1 MDYFAGRC
9 ILHNVAGKIC
19 FFLAALFLF
28 SSVPAFPEPSD
39 STVAGILPS
48 NSSDSLLNKV
58 IICRGDHQFVPFEF
72 INDEGEPDGF
82 TVEVFRKLMKNLGLR
97 YELALDDW
105 TVVQDQLAAKEIDVA
120 IGMIYSP
127 ERSRNCLFGMPYCT
141 LSFNII
147 SRNGSGFNTL
157 DGLKGKRIIVQNKD
171 RAHEYLLETNLTD
184 SIIPVSSILAGMDL
198 LSSGRGDAL
207 LSYDLTSYYFQN
219 QKKYSNLQFSEAKIE
234 PLVYAFVVNVD
245 DSKLL
250 STLNEGLAQ
259 MRLDG
264 SYDVIY
270 EKWFSHYNKYMFLEK
285 IKPYLWGLGSL
296 AVVAFFFIWLL
307 NYRVTVATRD
317 LKNENNRRK
326 ELEADLVAA
335 KEKAERAE
343 QLEMVF
349 LASMSHELRT
359 PINAIVGFSQLL
371 QNPDATQ
378 EDRQNYMEIINANN
392 EHVLRLISDILDLSK
407 IESGT
412 VEIRLSNF
420 DAVQV
425 FEEECAIFTP
435 RFEALGIQ
443 FIKDNPL
450 SEFIIRCDR
459 GRLIQV
465 MSNFLSNAL
474 KYTSEGSVTF
484 GLRKEDGGLKVSV
497 KDTGRGIAP
506 ENVQS
511 VFEKFEKLD
520 PSVQGTGLGLS
531 ICKAI
536 TDTFNGRIGVE
547 SNLGEGSTFWAWFPS
562 DYRNK

>member
-1 MDYFAGRC
+1 MDYFADCR
-9 ILHNVAGKIC
+9 ILHDVAGKIC

-28 SSVPAFPEPSD
+28 SSVQAFPKPSD
-39 STVAGILPS
+39 STVAVIVHS
-48 NSSDSLLNKV
+48 KSSDSLLDKV
-58 IICRGDHQFVPFEF
+58 IISRGDRQFVPFEF
-72 INDEGEPDGF
+72 INDDGEPDGF
-82 TVEVFRKLMKNLGLR
+82 TVKVFRKLMKNLGLR
-97 YELALDDW
+97 YEPAPYDW
-105 TVVQDQLAAKEIDVA
+105 SVVQDQLARKERDVA
-120 IGMIYSP
+120 IGMINSP
-127 ERSRNCLFGMPYCT
+127 ERSRNCLFGMPCCT
-141 LSFNII
+141 I
-147 SRNGSGFNTL
+147 SFNTL
-157 DGLKGKRIIVQNKD
+157 DGS
-171 RAHEYLLETNLTD
+171 H
-184 SIIPVSSILAGMDL
+184 
-198 LSSGRGDAL
+198 
-207 LSYDLTSYYFQN
+207 
-219 QKKYSNLQFSEAKIE
+219 
-234 PLVYAFVVNVD
+234 
-245 DSKLL
+245 
-250 STLNEGLAQ
+250 
-259 MRLDG
+259 
-264 SYDVIY
+264 DVIC
-270 EKWFSHYNKYMFLEK
+270 EKWFSHYNKYVFLEK
-285 IKPYLWGLGSL
+285 VKPYLWGLGL
-296 AVVAFFFIWLL
+296 FAVLAFFFIWFL
-307 NYRVTVATRD
+307 NYRVAAATRN
-317 LKNENNRRK
+317 LKNENDRRN
-326 ELEADLVAA
+326 ELEAELVAA
-335 KEKAERAE
+335 KDKAERAE
-343 QLEMVF
+343 KLEMVF

-420 DAVQV
+420 DAVQA
-425 FEEECAIFTP
+425 FEEECAIFAP
-435 RFEALGIQ
+435 RFEALGIR

-465 MSNFLSNAL
+465 MTNFLTNAL

-484 GLRKEDGGLKVSV
+484 GLRNEDGGLKVSV
-497 KDTGRGIAP
+497 KDTGKGIAP
-506 ENVQS
+506 ENLKS